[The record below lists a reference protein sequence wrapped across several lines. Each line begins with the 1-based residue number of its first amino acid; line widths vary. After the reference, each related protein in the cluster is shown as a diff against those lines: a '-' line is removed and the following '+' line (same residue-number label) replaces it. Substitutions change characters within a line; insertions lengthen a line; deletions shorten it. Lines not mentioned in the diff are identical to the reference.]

1 MRLLKIILLFM
12 ICLLS
17 AAFAKDEHV
26 TLKLKWKH
34 QFQFAGYY
42 AALHKGFYKEAGLDV
57 DIQEAN
63 LADNHIESVLS
74 GIGQY
79 GVGNSDLLLYKQK
92 GYRPVLLAVF
102 LQHSPLILI
111 AREDSN
117 INTPADFKGKT
128 ILLEQN
134 SNEITGWLKKVGL
147 SGDNVNLKVQKHDM
161 GELIGK
167 HVDAIS
173 AYSTTEPALLDKLN
187 IKYKI
192 FSPMD
197 VGIDFYG
204 DNLFT
209 SEREISENPDR
220 AKAFRNASIKGWKY
234 AVSHKE
240 EIASLIYEKYSK
252 KRTVAELE
260 QEADEIIKLMELDF
274 VEPGYYKEGR
284 WRHIA
289 NTYTELKILPQDV
302 SFSGFFYE
310 QYIGETP
317 SWLMRAIY
325 ITAFTVLI
333 LLVVIWGFYS
343 MNKKIKISQQ
353 RYKTLY
359 DKAPTTYIVADKNG
373 RIVDWNKEA
382 QRVFG
387 YTKEE
392 VLGKDMVKL
401 LVPDYEA
408 ANITLKVK
416 NLLAHGEEFV
426 SINKNITKDKKTIT
440 CEWVNTPFLD
450 GSDNSIAIVCM
461 ATDVTEKELL
471 LSKLR
476 DSEQMFK
483 TMLEQAPFP
492 VVITDYTTSDVIF
505 INQATA
511 DAIGESRTKLMQ
523 SKAIDY
529 WEDLTDRDIYIKE
542 ITKKGYLDN
551 LEVRFRR
558 RNGTV
563 FWAQMS
569 ATRMIC
575 DHQDAAFIVFM
586 DIDIQKKMQEALKAQ
601 MLEK

>member
-1 MRLLKIILLFM
+1 M